1 MGVKHIQRYYTVPR
15 SNNSGV
21 ARQFNDKVKKLIN
34 NYEELKQINEDIKR
48 KYDNDIWGKSTPRG
62 DEYKLR
68 SNKTGKYGMK
78 VRLARELYQ
87 EILRDIKSIQKE
99 DLRLIKQQ
107 YPNIEQDNPYYKAW
121 KDIRSFADDER
132 IEDSYRNLV
141 KAPDEY
147 RTFYDFFRTNVYNP
161 NINMTRFNDIE
172 YFMEPFIAANKR
184 RVEMRDNYAPA
195 FHSYFNRK
203 TGFSNAI
210 DEALT
215 EEQQQKIFNDAKH
228 VDDDLSHI
236 NNSIKPSIDINK
248 FNSMDDE
255 ERDKYINSL
264 DDESLKSFEE
274 SLNELSNQQPK
285 RNTLKREIKPNNT
298 PDVAEP
304 DNDETRDSKTSSDA
318 QPADSSQELP
328 QEKEAK
334 EYKDD
339 KEETIEK
346 IDDDDDNIEDDTPE
360 PRPKV
365 ERSIQQIYQKPQFN
379 QQNRNNQNISISDPV
394 NVNQAVGE
402 SEQKPEQRPALIPQS
417 YAGPTNIYDANSFD
431 AAMNTNNAYMHRLIS
446 EANNKIF
453 PRKDIGDVKRL
464 RKLRIDNNKN
474 IALKGGMPLSAY
486 F

>member
-15 SNNSGV
+15 SNK
-21 ARQFNDKVKKLIN
+21 DKVAEKFNKRVSDLIK
-34 NYEELKQINEDIKR
+34 NYEELKQINEDIKS
-48 KYDNDIWGKSTPRG
+48 KHDIDIWGQP
-62 DEYKLR
+62 KLR
-68 SNKTGKYGMK
+68 SNEYKLHSNKSGKYGVK
-78 VRLARELYQ
+78 VRQARRLYQ
-87 EILRDIKSIQKE
+87 DILRDIKSIQKE

-107 YPNIEQDNPYYKAW
+107 YPNIEQDNPYYKSW

-132 IEDSYRNLV
+132 IEKDYRNLV

-203 TGFSNAI
+203 TGFSNTA

-215 EEQQQKIFNDAKH
+215 EEQQQKIFNDAKR
-228 VDDDLSHI
+228 VDGDLSHI
-236 NNSIKPSIDINK
+236 NYSIKPSIDINK

-285 RNTLKREIKPNNT
+285 QNILKREIKPNNT

-328 QEKEAK
+328 QKKEAK

-346 IDDDDDNIEDDTPE
+346 IDDDDDDDDTHE

-379 QQNRNNQNISISDPV
+379 QQNRNNQNISNSDPV

-402 SEQKPEQRPALIPQS
+402 SEQKPEQRPPALIPQS

-431 AAMNTNNAYMHRLIS
+431 SAMNTNNTYMHKLIS
-446 EANNKIF
+446 EANNKMF